1 MPFIS
6 QKDLNKIGAVAF
18 GLGVLDFFLEGKLQA
33 PISRALKKA
42 GKAAAAKAFLNPGQ
56 IPTNIALARG
66 IGGAVGRAAVR
77 PAGTALAVG
86 RTIALRHPILTAG
99 AVVYYTYKNRDELAD
114 LVRQGYDVVQEA
126 IPEPTPFASEFAAD
140 PFGASAE
147 LIGSRGRIP
156 GRQMPKRRKST
167 YNSAVSKAMKAIKK
181 STSYGKKGV
190 LNAPKKAF
198 GFVART
204 VSKLR
209 RGKKVSSKG
218 ASGVVKRALP
228 GISKIEVRK

>member
-6 QKDLNKIGAVAF
+6 QKDLNTIGVVAASF
-18 GLGVLDFFLEGKLQA
+18 GILDFYLEGRLGA

-42 GKAAAAKAFLNPGQ
+42 GAAVG
-56 IPTNIALARG
+56 TRALGVAPS
-66 IGGAVGRAAVR
+66 VGRAAVGTIPR
-77 PAGTALAVG
+77 LAGTAARIG
-86 RTIALRHPILTAG
+86 GTIALRHPYIAG
-99 AVVYYTYKNRDELAD
+99 GAAIYVAVKNREQIAD
-114 LVRQGYDVVQEA
+114 LIREGYDVVQEGAVQGQA
-126 IPEPTPFASEFAAD
+126 IIQQETERFLTEGPRPS
-140 PFGASAE
+140 
-147 LIGSRGRIP
+147 P
-156 GRQMPKRRKST
+156 GRMPPGFLQKPKRRKST
-167 YNSAVSKAMKAIKK
+167 YNSAVSKAMKALKK

-218 ASGVVKRALP
+218 ASGVVKRSLP
-228 GISKIEVRK
+228 GISKITVRKP

>member
-1 MPFIS
+1 MV
-6 QKDLNKIGAVAF
+6 KLTKRDLAIIGGLAGVA
-18 GLGVLDFFLEGKLQA
+18 DFLAEGRLSA
-33 PISRALKKA
+33 PLSRALKRVAIAA
-42 GKAAAAKAFLNPGQ
+42 GKKAIFTAPAAARVAQAS
-56 IPTNIALARG
+56 ALRG
-66 IGGAVGRAAVR
+66 
-77 PAGTALAVG
+77 AGTALAVG

-99 AVVYYTYKNRDELAD
+99 AVVYYTYKNREEIAD
-114 LVRQGYDVVQEA
+114 LIEQGYDVIQDANIGQSISPSRFVPA
-126 IPEPTPFASEFAAD
+126 IESEF
-140 PFGASAE
+140 
-147 LIGSRGRIP
+147 SRLMTEGPRPSP
-156 GRQMPKRRKST
+156 GRVPPGFLQKPKRRKST
-167 YNSAVSKAMKAIKK
+167 YNTAVSKAMKAVKK

-209 RGKKVSSKG
+209 RGKKVSNKG

>member
-1 MPFIS
+1 MARTPT
-6 QKDLNKIGAVAF
+6 QKEIAAFVIGH
-18 GLGVLDFFLEGKLQA
+18 GITDFVSGGKLSL
-33 PISRALKKA
+33 IERNALWKVVKKLGPVTA
-42 GKAAAAKAFLNPGQ
+42 
-56 IPTNIALARG
+56 
-66 IGGAVGRAAVR
+66 RAAPRV
-77 PAGTALAVG
+77 GMTALQVG
-86 RTIALRHPILTAG
+86 KQIALRHPVLTAG

-156 GRQMPKRRKST
+156 GRQMPKRRRSS
-167 YNSAVSKAMKAIKK
+167 YNTSVSKAMKALKN

-218 ASGVVKRALP
+218 ASGVVKRSLP
-228 GISKIEVRK
+228 GISKIKVRK

>member
-1 MPFIS
+1 MVKLS
-6 QKDLNKIGAVAF
+6 RRDLEIIAVA
-18 GLGVLDFFLEGKLQA
+18 LGGIDFWLEGALTK
-33 PISRALKKA
+33 PVSRAFKA
-42 GKAAAAKAFLNPGQ
+42 
-56 IPTNIALARG
+56 ALARAKPVATR
-66 IGGAVGRAAVR
+66 GAIAGVTSAAR
-77 PAGTALAVG
+77 TLPRFAGTAARVG
-86 RTIALRHPILTAG
+86 KTIALRHPVLTAG

-156 GRQMPKRRKST
+156 GRQMPKKRRSS
-167 YNSAVSKAMKAIKK
+167 YNTSVSKAMKALKN

-209 RGKKVSSKG
+209 RGKKVPSKG

-228 GISKIEVRK
+228 GISKIQVRK

>member
-1 MPFIS
+1 MV
-6 QKDLNKIGAVAF
+6 KLTKRDLAIIGGLAGVA
-18 GLGVLDFFLEGKLQA
+18 DFLAEGRLSA
-33 PISRALKKA
+33 PLSRALK
-42 GKAAAAKAFLNPGQ
+42 
-56 IPTNIALARG
+56 
-66 IGGAVGRAAVR
+66 RAAVAAGKR
-77 PAGTALAVG
+77 AIFTAPAAARVAQASALRGAGTVARVAGTV
-86 RTIALRHPILTAG
+86 ALRHPILTAG

-114 LVRQGYDVVQEA
+114 LVRQGYDVVEEA
-126 IPEPTPFASEFAAD
+126 LPQPTPFASEFAAD

-156 GRQMPKRRKST
+156 GRQMPKVRRKSS
-167 YNSAVSKAMKAIKK
+167 YNTSVSKAMKAIKK

-209 RGKKVSSKG
+209 RGKKVSNKG